1 MKTIRPTVSR
11 ETYDRVKQPD
21 MTFHESLVELLD
33 REYYTMSHGAEL
45 QAKVN
50 TWRSC
55 AIVTYVL
62 LLASVALWFIY

>member
-11 ETYDRVKQPD
+11 ETYDRVKRLG
-21 MTFHESLVELLD
+21 MTFHESLVAYLD
-33 REYYTMSHGAEL
+33 ESPVTEL

-62 LLASVALWFIY
+62 LTASVALWFIY

>member
-1 MKTIRPTVSR
+1 MKTTRPTVSR
-11 ETYDRVKQPD
+11 DTYDRVKHHVRA
-21 MTFHESLVELLD
+21 FHESPVACIDESPV
-33 REYYTMSHGAEL
+33 TEL

-62 LLASVALWFIY
+62 LIASVALWFIY